1 MSIPRVES
9 DFLGGES
16 KFSSCSMYNVD
27 YDNVLRNNLQ
37 PDGSWPIVDC
47 SQGWDY
53 DLEQTTYSTI
63 VSDV

>member
-1 MSIPRVES
+1 
-9 DFLGGES
+9 
-16 KFSSCSMYNVD
+16 MYNVD

-37 PDGSWPIVDC
+37 PDSSWPIVDC